1 MYIVLKF
8 HLYAKRDKIEPIN
21 KEDMTMENKQT
32 PPVIPTSGQKEERKP
47 HPQVPKSKKS
57 EVNSPE
63 SHASLDI
70 KTVLAI
76 VFGAGSMAL
85 TILSPFT
92 FFFNILAIIAG
103 AVAVVLALLSFDI
116 TKLKIL
122 AMIVSIVGL
131 AISVVIAG
139 FLLFSAARLSWS
151 VQNAFNHSYNYDY
164 NYGDS
169 FWDDDNDFWD

>member
-1 MYIVLKF
+1 
-8 HLYAKRDKIEPIN
+8 
-21 KEDMTMENKQT
+21 MENKQI
-32 PPVIPTSGQKEERKP
+32 PPVVPTAEQKEERKP
-47 HPQVPKSKKS
+47 HPQVPNSKKS
-57 EVNSPE
+57 EVKPSE
-63 SHASLDI
+63 SHTSMDF

-116 TKLKIL
+116 TKVKIL

-131 AISVVIAG
+131 AISIVIAG

-151 VQNAFNHSYNYDY
+151 VQNAFNNSYNYDY

-169 FWDDDNDFWD
+169 FWDDNDDFWD